1 VLAAEVFVSAHLGH
15 WYVQLAFAVPALV
28 IIGYL
33 LRDSVRRR
41 LRERR
46 GDIDPPPASVD
57 PPPGKPG

>member
-1 VLAAEVFVSAHLGH
+1 VSASALLVPAHLGH
-15 WYVQLAFAVPALV
+15 WYVQIAFAAPALV

-46 GDIDPPPASVD
+46 GESEPT
-57 PPPGKPG
+57 PGKRR